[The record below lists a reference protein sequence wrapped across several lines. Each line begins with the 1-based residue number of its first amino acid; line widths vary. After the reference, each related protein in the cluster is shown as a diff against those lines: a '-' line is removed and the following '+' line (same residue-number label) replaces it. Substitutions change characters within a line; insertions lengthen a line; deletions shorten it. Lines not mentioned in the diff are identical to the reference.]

1 MSHFDTLKLNLHYGG
16 LMEIIGG
23 RFSYNGGASKQGIVV
38 DPDLMTWSC
47 FDGYCEEFSIEGG
60 LVERVWWKLH
70 HESMDTL
77 KCIGVVASDS
87 ELMRMCSQAM
97 STCREVDVFIE
108 QEEKG
113 KDGEEADVN
122 LEQSAAVETE
132 SEKALSAESEK
143 APSAEENESEIG
155 EGESEEAEENQS
167 QEAEENQSQ
176 SEEAEENQSEAAA
189 DESDKDAGN
198 ESEID
203 SEKEEA
209 LREAKRKKDKKGKSK
224 VLEDEEDIGAR
235 YDMEIEDAV
244 ASFVDEEVDFRR
256 TILESSDSY
265 EFKEAVLDYALA
277 NAKNIEQNR
286 WDKTKI
292 GYKCGEGGKCKWKL
306 YCSYDEPHGK
316 WVIKTKCGYH
326 SCTPKGRCKML
337 KAPVIAKLFL
347 HKLRQKPNFWPIK
360 MQKYIKETWRLLRTR
375 WKSSCRPIIG
385 LDGTF
390 FKGIVK
396 GCLLTA
402 VGHDPNNQIYPIAWA
417 VVQAETGDNWL
428 WFMKNLKADLGLEDG
443 SGYVIISDRCR
454 GRGI

>member
-1 MSHFDTLKLNLHYGG
+1 MVLLICSHFDTLKLNLHYGG

-256 TILESSDSY
+256 TILESSDSEEEDDLALRKRRMKRDAQVDKLALGATFWSGY

-326 SCTPKGRCKML
+326 SCTPKGDARCL
-337 KAPVIAKLFL
+337 KLQSLQSFS
-347 HKLRQKPNFWPIK
+347 F
-360 MQKYIKETWRLLRTR
+360 T
-375 WKSSCRPIIG
+375 S
-385 LDGTF
+385 
-390 FKGIVK
+390 
-396 GCLLTA
+396 
-402 VGHDPNNQIYPIAWA
+402 
-417 VVQAETGDNWL
+417 
-428 WFMKNLKADLGLEDG
+428 
-443 SGYVIISDRCR
+443 
-454 GRGI
+454 